1 MLKTFGQ
8 EGQAPLSFPLPGF
21 TLALDLPVGDGGAV
35 AALRGL
41 TSLVTEAGGRVYLAK
56 DAVLEPEQ
64 FRRMYPR
71 LDEFLRVKQQYDPH
85 GRLRSL
91 QSDRLGLT

>member
-1 MLKTFGQ
+1 M
-8 EGQAPLSFPLPGF
+8 PGF
-21 TLALDLPVGDGGAV
+21 TLALDLPVGEGSAI
-35 AALRGL
+35 ATLREL
-41 TSLVTEAGGRVYLAK
+41 TSLVVEAGGRVYLAK

-71 LDEFLRVKQQYDPH
+71 LGEFQAVKQQYDPH